1 MLQSFDEQYW
11 EKVQMNEII
20 LKIVTDYMQEENL
33 LSKEE
38 SQRFQKIWRKEG

>member
-1 MLQSFDEQYW
+1 MQSIDGQYW
-11 EKVQMNEII
+11 EDVQMNEII
-20 LKIVTDYMQEENL
+20 LKIITDYMQEENL